1 MDNPNLSALE
11 KQLDYQFKD
20 KECLQQALRHSS
32 YINERTDEQLDDNER
47 FEFLGDAVLSLVI
60 GHILMIRQPDLQEGD
75 LSRIRANLV
84 NEARLAALARNLKL
98 GEYILLGKGEIQSQG
113 GGKNSILANTFEA
126 IVAAIYLDGG
136 FAVVFKII
144 NNLFADLI
152 DVIHTPRFDR
162 DYKSRLQEYMQSST
176 QAVPEYHVVQAT
188 GPDHDKTFI
197 VALKCGDLQTEGRG
211 KSKKTAEQDAACKA
225 LDKLTPVAG

>member
-136 FAVVFKII
+136 FAVVF
-144 NNLFADLI
+144 
-152 DVIHTPRFDR
+152 
-162 DYKSRLQEYMQSST
+162 
-176 QAVPEYHVVQAT
+176 
-188 GPDHDKTFI
+188 
-197 VALKCGDLQTEGRG
+197 
-211 KSKKTAEQDAACKA
+211 
-225 LDKLTPVAG
+225 